1 MYKFAITHRTPEN
14 VLHASF
20 KILFASANVHLQ
32 LTLCKKGLVEQ
43 MDIFF
48 NDVKSILKNE
58 CKNRENP
65 RKCVKYFRT
74 LIEKGKDVEKIFKFQ
89 K

>member
-1 MYKFAITHRTPEN
+1 MYLT
-14 VLHASF
+14 
-20 KILFASANVHLQ
+20 SANVCSRLQ
-32 LTLCKKGLVEQ
+32 LTLCNKGLAQQ

-48 NDVKSILKNE
+48 RDVKNILENE
-58 CKNRENP
+58 CKNRKNP